1 MLGLA
6 VGLAC
11 VVLIALWVGDEL
23 RYDRFH
29 TKADRIVRIAFDGQI
44 PNAPPDQFAV
54 SSPPVAEAIQA
65 FPEVEAVTRLEPWNP
80 VLRVDGRY
88 ASGDT
93 YYAVDPG
100 FLDVF
105 TFPLVAGDAA
115 TALDAPNT
123 LVMTEEMAAK
133 YFGDEDALGR
143 SVVLNDSLTFTVTGV
158 AADVPAH
165 SHFNFDFLTAHID
178 ASALPA
184 GVYLVRVTAQ
194 TAGGAVTATVPL
206 TIIR

>member
-1 MLGLA
+1 
-6 VGLAC
+6 
-11 VVLIALWVGDEL
+11 
-23 RYDRFH
+23 
-29 TKADRIVRIAFDGQI
+29 
-44 PNAPPDQFAV
+44 V

-115 TALDAPNT
+115 TALNAPNT
-123 LVMTEEMAAK
+123 LVVT
-133 YFGDEDALGR
+133 
-143 SVVLNDSLTFTVTGV
+143 SVLTREGLRTTGV